1 MRETGGHTTWRP
13 ILWAGI
19 DARRTHGIYS
29 SDELLDLIV
38 YERARA
44 DRTGDKLSV
53 VLCGM
58 NGQSGSRRF
67 INRAVDT
74 LSHSIRSIDHLGW
87 YDHNNL
93 AIVLPLTD
101 YDGAKKLTESIIAAS
116 TDGRHDVAADL
127 EYSIHTYPDTWF
139 EGDADSPPQSDRK
152 DSSPQCFTR
161 ALPRWKRGLDIVG
174 SIAALILMLPLLGLV
189 AAYIKIVSPGP
200 VIFRQK
206 RVGLARREFTF
217 YKFRTMHPSNEEGVH
232 SHHAKDF
239 IFFDKPM
246 TKLDGIDPRIIKGG
260 RILRKLAIDELP
272 QLWNILKGDMSLVGP
287 RPCIPY
293 EADEYLQWHTDR
305 FSVVP
310 GLTGLW
316 QVSGKNKLTFQQ
328 MIRLDI
334 EYSRRMSLLFD
345 LGIILRTIPTVIAL
359 GIEGTSHRIQ
369 VQMQKNDERREEEE
383 DSFAQEISDVSP
395 SRRVAK

>member
-1 MRETGGHTTWRP
+1 MLADHGGRK
-13 ILWAGI
+13 
-19 DARRTHGIYS
+19 HGIYS
-29 SDELLDLIV
+29 SRELRELIV

-44 DRTGDKLSV
+44 DRTGEKLSV

-67 INRAVDT
+67 VNRAIHS
-74 LSHSIRSIDHLGW
+74 LSRSIRNTDHLGW
-87 YDHNNL
+87 YGRKCL
-93 AIVLPLTD
+93 AVVLPLTG
-101 YDGAKKLTESIIAAS
+101 YEGAKKFAQSLAEAPANGGENVT
-116 TDGRHDVAADL
+116 GHL
-127 EYSIHTYPDTWF
+127 EFSIHSYPDKWF
-139 EGDADSPPQSDRK
+139 ESQSDSGSRPGGR
-152 DSSPQCFTR
+152 DATLYFTR
-161 ALPRWKRGLDIVG
+161 PVPRWKRALDIFG
-174 SIAALILMLPLLGLV
+174 SAAGLIALSPLFALL
-189 AAYIKIVSPGP
+189 AAYIRVVSPGP

-217 YKFRTMHPSNEEGVH
+217 FKFRTMHYRNEEEVH

-305 FSVVP
+305 FSILP

-316 QVSGKNKLTFQQ
+316 QVSGKNKLTFQR

-345 LGIILRTIPTVIAL
+345 LWIILRTIPTVIGL
-359 GIEGTSHRIQ
+359 GIEGTSRRLKLRKEQ
-369 VQMQKNDERREEEE
+369 NEERREEEE
-383 DSFAQEISDVSP
+383 GSGYHLGADSHAH
-395 SRRVAK
+395 AK